1 MSEEVF
7 ETALKRMQEIRY
19 AGIVDFIFYNEPLL
33 DPRLPDLVTRVKA
46 ALPNCLP
53 RVTTN
58 GDALTEDLLLRL
70 TKAGVLTFYVTRH
83 VPVKPG
89 WNERIEMLLKKYPQY
104 VTLTDIM
111 EVQAKVGLWNR
122 AGLVKVEKEFKVNS
136 CHAPEGAFVIDRF
149 GNVPLCCCDYFRK
162 NAQGNIMKQG
172 ILEIW
177 RGAGFAGV
185 RQNLHKGV
193 AVLDI
198 CKNCIL
204 RLKN

>member
-33 DPRLPDLVTRVKA
+33 DPRLPELVERLKA
-46 ALPNCLP
+46 AVPNCLP

-58 GDALTEDLLLRL
+58 GDALTEALLLRL

-89 WNERIEMLLKKYPQY
+89 WNERIEMLVKKYPQY
-104 VTLTDIM
+104 ITLTDIM
-111 EVQAKVGLWNR
+111 EIQAKTGLWTR
-122 AGLVKVEKEFKVNS
+122 AGLVKVEKEYKVKS
-136 CHAPEGAFVIDRF
+136 CYTPEGALVIDRN
-149 GNVPLCCCDYFRK
+149 GEALLCCCDYFHK
-162 NAQGNIMKQG
+162 HSQGNIMKQG

-177 RGAGFAGV
+177 RGYEFT
-185 RQNLHKGV
+185 RIRRNLHKGV
-193 AVLDI
+193 PILDI

-204 RLKN
+204 RLKS